1 MFKILIII
9 FLKLTIIFSQ
19 NNGELF
25 YEGNKFYSQN
35 KFEKAIESYEKI
47 LDTNYFSEDL
57 YLNLGNAYFQESNF
71 GLARWSY
78 EMGLILNPVNSD
90 LKNNN
95 NINKAYIESYIELP
109 KNNILDIINVF
120 FQSLSLNQF
129 ILVNSVI
136 IFLTAL
142 SFFLMKVFQ
151 VNLFSRL
158 FYSLITILFLSI
170 LITFTKNIWDQNN
183 NFAIIVSEESIM
195 YSAPFLNQGIQQ
207 SIFYNGNKVKIH
219 QKTDSW
225 IEVSV
230 YDGRKGWIRASDVR
244 NLN

>member
-1 MFKILIII
+1 MFKILILI
-9 FLKLTIIFSQ
+9 FFNSTIILSQ
-19 NNGELF
+19 NIDELF

-35 KFEKAIESYEKI
+35 QFKKAIENYEKI
-47 LDTNYFSEDL
+47 LDKNYFSEDL
-57 YLNLGNAYFQESNF
+57 YLNLGNAYFKESNF

-78 EMGLILNPVNSD
+78 EMGLILNPVSSD

-95 NINKAYIESYIELP
+95 NINKAYIEGYIELP
-109 KNNILDIINVF
+109 NNNILDLINIF
-120 FQSLSLNQF
+120 FQSFSLNQF
-129 ILVNSVI
+129 ILINSI
-136 IFLTAL
+136 IILITAL

-151 VNLFSRL
+151 TNFFIRL
-158 FYSLITILFLSI
+158 FFSMITILFVSM

-183 NFAIIVSEESIM
+183 NFAIIVSEDSIM
-195 YSAPFLNQGIQQ
+195 YSAPFLNKGIQQ

-225 IEVSV
+225 IEVSA
-230 YDGRKGWIRASDVR
+230 YDGRKGWIRALDVR

>member
-1 MFKILIII
+1 MFKILILI
-9 FLKLTIIFSQ
+9 FFNSTIILSQ
-19 NNGELF
+19 NIDELF

-35 KFEKAIESYEKI
+35 QFKKAIENYEKI
-47 LDTNYFSEDL
+47 LDKNYFSEDL
-57 YLNLGNAYFQESNF
+57 YLNLGNAYFKESNF

-78 EMGLILNPVNSD
+78 EMGLILNPVSSD

-95 NINKAYIESYIELP
+95 NINKAYIEGYIELP
-109 KNNILDIINVF
+109 NNNILDLINIF
-120 FQSLSLNQF
+120 FQSFSLNQF
-129 ILVNSVI
+129 ILINSI
-136 IFLTAL
+136 IILITAL

-151 VNLFSRL
+151 TNFFIRL
-158 FYSLITILFLSI
+158 FFSMITILFVST

-183 NFAIIVSEESIM
+183 NFAIITSEDTIM
-195 YSAPFLNQGIQQ
+195 YSAPFLNKGIQQ

-225 IEVSV
+225 IEVSA